1 MSIIDRFVGFLKG
14 KNKDKENNINNPGKE
29 NKITDF
35 INSTNQPQPLIEN
48 LQEKIIGLYPID
60 NAFIIMERIIADK
73 SSEDKTY
80 ALKKAKLIL
89 DENREGLD
97 YYSNTGN
104 LYVIYNDI
112 NIYKEKVISSFLN
125 YAEEN
130 SNENNAIYH
139 LRLIGAIFKWAE
151 NEQVKNDIKEA
162 IEAALL
168 KIICNVKILKECEKH
183 YNFLFE
189 LSPSYNKEDYLS
201 KYIIKNKAI
210 KAFPR
215 EEKVNYIDK
224 EIKERME
231 SKSKFLWCQ
240 FPILKENVPLYKD
253 YISFFFDNI
262 EAKDNMGVYPLI
274 QCEHKE
280 IAELMFS
287 ERFAEKVSL
296 YNIFENIKK
305 SFINSGFIPPEEL
318 IRTAKE
324 TTAYL
329 NSCISDE
336 QRNKLSALL
345 NLSSEESCELSKEP
359 DCKMLIGY
367 IEAISEF
374 AKEKPFNN
382 EFLRLFKNKLLP
394 LMQKEEFTELKNI
407 VNNVMNNA
415 GINDALKN
423 EFIKNIYV
431 QKGGYSNMSPDNLKN
446 ALECYGLCS
455 EYPAFNKVRFFENM
469 FHIDLLRN
477 SYRIYEHEKVEMIMN
492 LLKTQEVNIQ
502 KQIIFG
508 MIKYNSMY
516 KGNENEDLSIIESY
530 NQLKD
535 TLKRLMKENNTLFKT
550 SEIILSYGF
559 NSDNLTINNILDLQE
574 FEFEI
579 DKNGSLEQLKEN
591 EEYLI
596 LFEKSPM
603 EAYSYA
609 RVFAE
614 KLLLSSLITEES
626 TEEDIVPKR
635 RRI

>member
-1 MSIIDRFVGFLKG
+1 MSILDRFVGFLKG
-14 KNKDKENNINNPGKE
+14 KNKDKENDINNPEKE
-29 NKITDF
+29 NKIKDF
-35 INSTNQPQPLIEN
+35 INSINQPQPLIEN

-60 NAFIIMERIIADK
+60 NAFVIMERIIEEK

-80 ALKKAKLIL
+80 ALKKAKSIL

-97 YYSNTGN
+97 YYSKTGN
-104 LYVIYNDI
+104 IYVIYNDI
-112 NIYKEKVISSFLN
+112 NLYKEKVISSFLN
-125 YAEEN
+125 YVKTN
-130 SNENNAIYH
+130 SNEDNAIYH
-139 LRLIGAIFKWAE
+139 LRLIGAIFKWAK
-151 NEQVKNDIKEA
+151 NEQVKNNIKEA

-183 YNFLFE
+183 YDFLFE

-201 KYIIKNKAI
+201 KYIIRNKAVY
-210 KAFPR
+210 AFPR
-215 EEKVNYIDK
+215 EEKVDYIDK
-224 EIKERME
+224 EIKERIE

-262 EAKDNMGVYPLI
+262 EEKDSEGVYPLI

-280 IAELMFS
+280 IAELMLS

-305 SFINSGFIPPEEL
+305 NFINTGFIPPEEL
-318 IRTAKE
+318 ISTAKE

-345 NLSSEESCELSKEP
+345 NLSKKESCELSKEP
-359 DCKMLIGY
+359 SSKMLIGY
-367 IEAISEF
+367 IEAISAF

-394 LMQKEEFTELKNI
+394 LMQKEELTELKNI
-407 VNNVMNNA
+407 VDNVMNNA
-415 GINDALKN
+415 EINDALKN

-431 QKGGYSNMSPDNLKN
+431 QKRGYFNMSPDYLKN
-446 ALECYGLCS
+446 ALECYSFCS
-455 EYPAFNKVRFFENM
+455 NYSAFNKVGFFENM
-469 FHIDLLRN
+469 FNIDLLRN
-477 SYRIYEHEKVEMIMN
+477 GYRIYEHEKTEMILD
-492 LLKTQEVNIQ
+492 LLKTQEINIQ

-508 MIKYNSMY
+508 MIKYNNMY
-516 KGNENEDLSIIESY
+516 KDNETEHLSIIESY
-530 NQLKD
+530 NQLKN
-535 TLKRLMKENNTLFKT
+535 TLKTFIKENSAPFKT
-550 SEIILSYGF
+550 SEIILSDSF

-574 FEFEI
+574 FEFGM
-579 DKNGSLEQLKEN
+579 DTNGNLEQLKER
-591 EEYLI
+591 EEYLN
-596 LFEKSPM
+596 LFEKSPI

-609 RVFAE
+609 RVFVE
-614 KLLLSSLITEES
+614 KEMLSPLITEDS
-626 TEEDIVPKR
+626 IDEEIIPKR